1 MRRTSAI
8 TPLLAAAALAG
19 GLGGVAS
26 GAGVAGS
33 AANPVRATTS
43 PTRGFAPAT
52 VVARPG
58 ARIHVRNVDRA
69 RHSVVEDRPGGGRPR
84 FRSGAPTTR
93 DFTVRGLQ
101 QKLMKLFLRPGR
113 SLQQGNFIIGAA
125 GRDRFCLCVL
135 F

>member
-69 RHSVVEDRPGGGRPR
+69 RHNIVEDRPGGGRPR

-93 DFTVRGLQ
+93 DFTVRAPTRAGTYSFICQ
-101 QKLMKLFLRPGR
+101 VHGFMRGTLRVRG
-113 SLQQGNFIIGAA
+113 
-125 GRDRFCLCVL
+125 
-135 F
+135 